1 MIKVGIMGGT
11 FDPIHYGHLLAA
23 ERARESCELDEIWF
37 IPSFQPPLKENDPN
51 ADVDARLEMVYRAID
66 FQPHFR
72 AMDIELERGG
82 TSYSIDTVQALQEL
96 YPGRT
101 FSYIIGSDRV
111 NDLPQWHRIQEL
123 AEIVSFIGVERPGES
138 IDVSS
143 LPSYIQD
150 RLTVIGM
157 PLVDISSTE
166 IRQRQADKRSI
177 RFLVPE
183 KVYSFIRRNSLYEKP
198 E

>member
-23 ERARESCELDEIWF
+23 ERARESCGLDEIWF

-51 ADVDARLEMVYRAID
+51 ADVNARLEMVYRAID

-96 YPGRT
+96 YPGRA

-138 IDVSS
+138 IDVSL
-143 LPSYIQD
+143 LPSYIVD

-157 PLVDISSTE
+157 PLIDISSTE
-166 IRQRQADKRSI
+166 IRQRQADRRSI
-177 RFLVPE
+177 RFMVPE